1 MGPVVKPGPFCYI
14 LYKETNMSTESNN
27 PIVKQAIKTARETI
41 GDIPGISVNE
51 FGLCDADTGTV
62 TWYGIQIAWLSMDK
76 WYVRFDGPEYN
87 PDCRI
92 PYAMLTTRE
101 YSPSS
106 NKRGCAKGVYSP
118 YLRKPILKAIE
129 GVQISYRAEVEKL
142 RTQIEEN
149 RKEFPDYATL
159 YAKLKDILAKFND
172 AIKPYEGKDLD
183 DIKDKKVHNLR
194 HEYQALANKVIWPI
208 VVVSRLRLNTLHS
221 GRWNHEDDIV
231 LSGFYLFGIPEDSDY
246 IKVDVE
252 WPFHHGPC
260 TLEVPKKLFGM
271 SYDELAEYGRGVVK
285 DWIEEEYKSMESW
298 SKKPERAKVRQI
310 DDYLVDISKFERPDP
325 VVNYRFTVPVVA
337 NVHVKVSATTPEEA
351 ERIAKD
357 MIQKRVDKTYDLGFR
372 NASPRFSEMKTEVLK
387 PWYEG

>member
-1 MGPVVKPGPFCYI
+1 
-14 LYKETNMSTESNN
+14 MSTESNN
-27 PIVKQAIKTARETI
+27 PIVKQAIKSARETI
-41 GDIPGISVNE
+41 GDIPGITVNE
-51 FGLCDADTGTV
+51 FGLCDADTGIV

-101 YSPSS
+101 YSPNS

-159 YAKLKDILAKFND
+159 YAKFKDILTKFND

-183 DIKDKKVHNLR
+183 EIEDEKVQKLR
-194 HEYQALANKVIWPI
+194 SEFYCLAQKVIWPI
-208 VVVSRLRLNTLHS
+208 VVVSRLRLKTLHM
-221 GRWNHEDDIV
+221 WEHEDDIV
-231 LSGFYLFGIPEDSDY
+231 LSRFYLFSTPEDSDH

-252 WPFHHGPC
+252 WPFHYGPC
-260 TLEVPKKLFGM
+260 SLEVPKKLFGM

-298 SKKPERAKVRQI
+298 SKNPERAKVHQI
-310 DDYLVDISKFERPDP
+310 DDYLVDISKFERPEP

-357 MIQKRVDKTYDLGFR
+357 MIQKRVDNTYNLGFR
-372 NASPRFSEMKTEVLK
+372 NTSPRFTEMKTEVLK